1 MNYIVLGMLP
11 YITMAVFIVGMAY
24 RLYVW
29 SKTPQPGAM
38 TLFPAPKDGSGL
50 FFGVLKES
58 LFFPSLL
65 KGDKLLWVFAWVFHI
80 TLALIFVGHIRVF
93 TDFPALWEALGINA
107 EQMSAISGG
116 VAGIVIAIFA
126 VLLLLRRVVILRVR
140 EISNFSDFLALLLI
154 IAILTTGN
162 LMRFGEHFDLEITR
176 TYFSQ
181 MLTFSLTASAIPQS
195 GMFMLHFLLAQI
207 LIMFLPFS
215 KILHFGGIF
224 FTQTV
229 IQKS

>member
-1 MNYIVLGMLP
+1 MNYLILGILP
-11 YITMAVFIVGMAY
+11 YVTLAVFIIGMVY

-29 SKTPQPGAM
+29 SKTPQPGAI

-58 LFFPSLL
+58 LFFPGLF
-65 KGDKLLWVFAWVFHI
+65 KGDKLLWVFAWMFHI
-80 TLALIFVGHIRVF
+80 TLALIFVGHVRVF

-107 EQMSAISGG
+107 DQMSAISGG
-116 VAGIVIAIFA
+116 VAGIIIAVFA

-140 EISNFSDFLALLLI
+140 EISNFSDFLALLLVI
-154 IAILTTGN
+154 GILMTGN

-181 MLTFSLTASAIPQS
+181 MVTFSLTASAIPQS
-195 GMFMLHFLLAQI
+195 GMLMLHFLLAQI

>member
-107 EQMSAISGG
+107 DQISAISGG

>member
-11 YITMAVFIVGMAY
+11 YITMAVFIVGMIY

-107 EQMSAISGG
+107 DQMSAISGG
-116 VAGIVIAIFA
+116 VAGIIIAFFA

>member
-1 MNYIVLGMLP
+1 LNYLTLGILP
-11 YITMAVFIVGMAY
+11 YVTIAVFIIGMVY

-29 SKTPQPGAM
+29 TKTPQPGAI
-38 TLFPAPKDGSGL
+38 TLFPAPKEGSGL

-58 LFFPSLL
+58 LFFPGLF
-65 KGDKLLWVFAWVFHI
+65 KGDKLLWFFAWMFHI
-80 TLALIFVGHIRVF
+80 TLALIFVGHVRVF

-107 EQMSAISGG
+107 DQMSAISGG
-116 VAGIVIAIFA
+116 AAGIIIAIFA

-140 EISNFSDFLALLLI
+140 EISNFSDFFALLLV
-154 IAILTTGN
+154 IAILMTGN
-162 LMRFGEHFDLEITR
+162 LMRFGQHFDLEITR